1 MIYAFEA
8 DIVPFFRNLV
18 QALQPYAQANQICLC
33 FTSNETV
40 VKVVHEPYT
49 LLQSV
54 SHLILQVI
62 NLIPYQSRIEV
73 RLHFV
78 PHSGTLNIEIENNG
92 INLIPVS
99 NMDTQGAHRFRCHAL
114 PNGTVYRLTLPMN
127 YQSEGESEYQNT
139 TAGHNK
145 LPQFYS
151 EMRKRLRSHF
161 TQSEK
166 LVAAL
171 SQSQPLEASFLQ
183 KVNALIKAN
192 LHDEDFDTGAICKA
206 MAMSRTQLFRRLKPL
221 IRQAPATYI
230 KTMRLQ
236 KAKELL
242 ETTELTVSEV
252 AFKCGFTTPSHFTK
266 VFQRQYG
273 LPPSLF
279 QRSRH
284 ATNE

>member
-18 QALQPYAQANQICLC
+18 QALQPYAQINQICLC

-40 VKVVHEPYT
+40 VNMVHEPYT

-62 NLIPYQSRIEV
+62 NVIPYQSRIEV
-73 RLHFV
+73 RLHSL
-78 PHSGTLNIEIENNG
+78 PQSKTLVIEVENNG
-92 INLIPVS
+92 INLIPMSDILV
-99 NMDTQGAHRFRCHAL
+99 QGAHPFYGQAL
-114 PNGTVYRLTLPMN
+114 PNGTVYRLILPTN
-127 YQSEGESEYQNT
+127 YQSAGESECQNT
-139 TAGHNK
+139 NAGHK

-151 EMRKRLRSHF
+151 EMRKRLRSYF

-171 SQSQPLEASFLQ
+171 AQSRPLEASFLQ
-183 KVNALIKAN
+183 KVNALIEAN
-192 LHDEDFDTGAICKA
+192 MDDEDFDTCVICKA

-242 ETTELTVSEV
+242 ETTELTVKEV
-252 AFKCGFTTPSHFTK
+252 TYKCGFSTSNHFTK
-266 VFQRQYG
+266 AFQHRYG

-279 QRSRH
+279 RRSRH

>member
-1 MIYAFEA
+1 MIYALEA

-18 QALQPYAQANQICLC
+18 QALQPYAQTNQICLS
-33 FTSNETV
+33 FTSNEPV
-40 VKVVHEPYT
+40 VNIVHEPYT
-49 LLQSV
+49 LLQAV
-54 SHLILQVI
+54 SHLLLQVI
-62 NLIPYQSRIEV
+62 NVIPYQSRIDV
-73 RLHFV
+73 RLHSL
-78 PHSGTLNIEIENNG
+78 PQSGTLVFEVENNG
-92 INLIPVS
+92 INLIPISDMFVEGTHS
-99 NMDTQGAHRFRCHAL
+99 FRSQAL
-114 PNGTVYRLTLPMN
+114 QNGTVYRLILPMN
-127 YQSEGESEYQNT
+127 YQSAEESQYQNIT
-139 TAGHNK
+139 TGHNQ
-145 LPQFYS
+145 LPQFYA
-151 EMRKRLRSHF
+151 EMRKRLRWHF

-171 SQSQPLEASFLQ
+171 SQSRPLEASFLQ
-183 KVNALIKAN
+183 KINALIKAN
-192 LHDEDFDTGAICKA
+192 LHNEDFDTHTLCKA

-252 AFKCGFTTPSHFTK
+252 AFKCGFTTPGHFTN

-273 LPPSLF
+273 LLPSLF

>member
-1 MIYAFEA
+1 MIYAFETN
-8 DIVPFFRNLV
+8 IVALIDNLV
-18 QALQPYAQANQICLC
+18 KALNPYAQVNKISLC
-33 FTSNETV
+33 FKTNQTV
-40 VKVVHEPYT
+40 INAVHEPYS

-54 SHLILQVI
+54 SHLVLQLI
-62 NLIPYQSRIEV
+62 SLIPYQSSIEV
-73 RLHFV
+73 RLQSLPQPAMLV
-78 PHSGTLNIEIENNG
+78 IEIENNG
-92 INLIPVS
+92 INLMPVCD
-99 NMDTQGAHRFRCHAL
+99 MIVQGPNPFCAHAL
-114 PNGTVYRLTLPMN
+114 PNGTLYRLTMPLN
-127 YQSEGESEYQNT
+127 NQKTEETEHLNSTIND
-139 TAGHNK
+139 NK
-145 LPQFYS
+145 MPQFYA

-171 SQSQPLEASFLQ
+171 SQHRPIEASFLQ
-183 KVNALIKAN
+183 KINTLIKAN
-192 LHDEDFDTGAICKA
+192 LHDEDFDTQVICRA
-206 MAMSRTQLFRRLKPL
+206 MGMSRTQLFRRLKPL

-252 AFKCGFTTPSHFTK
+252 AFKCGFIAPSHFTK
-266 VFQRQYG
+266 VFQQQYG
-273 LPPSLF
+273 LLPSLF

>member
-1 MIYAFEA
+1 VSLHF
-8 DIVPFFRNLV
+8 L
-18 QALQPYAQANQICLC
+18 
-33 FTSNETV
+33 SNETALI
-40 VKVVHEPYT
+40 VVHEPDT
-49 LLQSV
+49 LLRSLT
-54 SHLILQVI
+54 HLICQII
-62 NLIPYQSRIEV
+62 NLVPHHCRIEV
-73 RLHFV
+73 RLQSQPQKGHL
-78 PHSGTLNIEIENNG
+78 SIEVENNG

-99 NMDTQGAHRFRCHAL
+99 NITTQGHHFCCHAL
-114 PNGTVYRLTLPMN
+114 QNGTVYTLTLPLN
-127 YQSEGESEYQNT
+127 DQSTKEDEELNL
-139 TAGHNK
+139 AANHAK
-145 LPQFYS
+145 LPQFYA

-171 SQSQPLEASFLQ
+171 SQSKPLEASFLQ
-183 KVNALIKAN
+183 KINALIKAN
-192 LHDEDFDTGAICKA
+192 LHDEHFDTQAICKA

-236 KAKELL
+236 KAKDLL

-252 AFKCGFTTPSHFTK
+252 AFTCGFITPSHFTK

-279 QRSRH
+279 QRSQR